1 MTFFF
6 FFFNYFS
13 KTISLD
19 ISCES
24 THMKCQDSLSLKN
37 KNNVRISFPKILF
50 GTLRVNTTANKYV
63 MLRGSLYVCGTF
75 TQTDLNWDPVYS
87 GTGIVFIGNM
97 LSWLFIILYDE
108 V

>member
-1 MTFFF
+1 
-6 FFFNYFS
+6 
-13 KTISLD
+13 
-19 ISCES
+19 
-24 THMKCQDSLSLKN
+24 MKCQDSLSLKN

-63 MLRGSLYVCGTF
+63 MLRGSLCVGGTF

-87 GTGIVFIGNM
+87 GLVTMVQVLCLLEM